1 MVLYFKKNAIF
12 DVSMKKF
19 LAYFRFEIKKV
30 LFVSALLWTLI
41 FVEFW
46 VTVDLWTAFLFST
59 GFILLILPLF
69 LFLSARDKYKLK
81 NRVKSKALKPLLEEG
96 FRIIEQQNMSL
107 LTGEYSGFHFDIY
120 FSPLADNISTFGL
133 RGYGGYVFIVYFEPI
148 PYRKELQLYDKYYDH
163 PFKTYTLHWS
173 EKYVRMESQ
182 NGLFPSHKKIK
193 KRMDMLVAVLSKEGI
208 VPRSKGLQA

>member
-1 MVLYFKKNAIF
+1 
-12 DVSMKKF
+12 MKKF
-19 LAYFRFEIKKV
+19 SAYFRFEIKKV

-120 FSPLADNISTFGL
+120 FSPQLTPLGAKQKGGS
-133 RGYGGYVFIVYFEPI
+133 GYVFIVYYEPI
-148 PYRKELQLYDKYYDH
+148 SIQRELQLCDKYYR
-163 PFKTYTLHWS
+163 PFISAYYFVEWNK
-173 EKYVRMESQ
+173 ESARVEMRE
-182 NGLFPSHKKIK
+182 GLFPPSHKKIK
-193 KRMDMLVAVLSKEGI
+193 KQMDIIIAILSKERI
-208 VPRSKGLQA
+208 LPRTKGLQA